1 MRMVVEVSDELHG
14 RLKKQAKVEGRPL
27 SKVVREMAEDY
38 LKHKVKKE
46 EK

>member
-1 MRMVVEVSDELHG
+1 MVIEVTDDLHT
-14 RLKKQAKVEGRPL
+14 RLKARAKAEGRPL

-38 LKHKVKKE
+38 LKHKMKKE